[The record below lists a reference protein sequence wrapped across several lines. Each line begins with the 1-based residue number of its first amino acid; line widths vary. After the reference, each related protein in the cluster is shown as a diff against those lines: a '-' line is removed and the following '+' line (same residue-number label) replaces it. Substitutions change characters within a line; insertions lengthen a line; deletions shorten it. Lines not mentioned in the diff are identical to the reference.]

1 MLWGGYNTFF
11 EGSLPFQSFPSLY
24 KLPSHGRIISNH
36 SIFSLIVRGPR
47 VSARCVFPYNEYLN
61 STLER
66 LAPLGREKNRFITAY
81 IWHETQ
87 LCAQASRLL
96 QFHTILSLRMSQW
109 VRVLERF
116 FNNLGAVNG
125 LTRKI
130 CYVPSIWRKLGI
142 QMRRHFSSSRIR
154 EVVSQQ
160 TLDFI
165 GLSPRSIQIISIHRK
180 KYKIGEH
187 IAIRMLKSLVA
198 IGAEIFCPL
207 PADPRKYRRYKY
219 ERRSVAWM
227 HRPQRGVWGWPWL
240 HDWWLNRRS
249 HWHNC
254 HGVHRAV
261 FAMASHQIICGRGRV
276 VQ

>member
-1 MLWGGYNTFF
+1 MKHSYALRLLVCFSSIRSWVCACHSESEFLRDFSITSVLSM
-11 EGSLPFQSFPSLY
+11 GSLENF
-24 KLPSHGRIISNH
+24 
-36 SIFSLIVRGPR
+36 V
-47 VSARCVFPYNEYLN
+47 
-61 STLER
+61 
-66 LAPLGREKNRFITAY
+66 
-81 IWHETQ
+81 
-87 LCAQASRLL
+87 
-96 QFHTILSLRMSQW
+96 
-109 VRVLERF
+109 
-116 FNNLGAVNG
+116 
-125 LTRKI
+125 
-130 CYVPSIWRKLGI
+130 YVPSIWRKLGI

-154 EVVSQQ
+154 EAMSQQ

-165 GLSPRSIQIISIHRK
+165 ELSPRSIQIISIHRK

-198 IGAEIFCPL
+198 IGAEIFCSL